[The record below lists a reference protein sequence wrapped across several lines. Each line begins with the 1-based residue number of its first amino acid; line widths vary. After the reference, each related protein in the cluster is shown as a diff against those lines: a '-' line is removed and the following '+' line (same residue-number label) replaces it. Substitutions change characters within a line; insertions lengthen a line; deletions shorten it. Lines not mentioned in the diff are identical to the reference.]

1 MQADKLVTRDGR
13 SLAAHRFPA
22 AGTQRAVVVLAPAMG
37 VPQAFYAPFAGWLS
51 RRGFTVLSFD
61 YRGMGLS
68 RTEPLR
74 AETADV
80 LTWGQADCSAALDHA
95 AWLAG
100 DAPVLWIGHSVGG
113 QLIPFMREPNRL
125 AGALLVAAGSG
136 YWRDNAPPLK
146 RRIRAMW
153 WGLVPVLTPLFGFFP
168 GARIGAVGDLPRGV
182 IWQWRA
188 WCLDPNYAVGAI
200 GEQAADAFAAVR
212 VPLHALYFADDEF
225 LSRRSIE
232 SLNAQYVNAPLRF
245 DVIEPKAVG
254 ETRCG
259 HLAVFR
265 PRFEKTIWES
275 CFGPALTHLVDSK
288 TADEIP

>member
-1 MQADKLVTRDGR
+1 MQADTLVTRDGR

-22 AGTQRAVVVLAPAMG
+22 AGSPRAVVVLAPAMG
-37 VPQAFYAPFAGWLS
+37 VPQAFYAPFATGLS
-51 RRGFTVLSFD
+51 QQGFTVLSFD

-68 RTEPLR
+68 RTQPLR
-74 AETADV
+74 TETADL
-80 LTWGQADCSAALDHA
+80 LTWGREDGSAALDHA
-95 AWLAG
+95 EALAG
-100 DAPVLWIGHSVGG
+100 GAPLLWLGHSVGG
-113 QLIPFMREPNRL
+113 QLIPFLREPNRL

-136 YWRDNAPPLK
+136 YWRDNAAPLK

-153 WGLVPVLTPLFGFFP
+153 WGLVPVLTPLFGYFP

-188 WCLDPNYAVGAI
+188 WCLDPNYTVGVI
-200 GEQAADAFAAVR
+200 GKPAADAFAAVR

-245 DVIEPKAVG
+245 DVIEPQAVS
-254 ETRCG
+254 EARCG

-265 PRFEKTIWES
+265 PRFEKTIWHAR
-275 CFGPALTHLVDSK
+275 FGPALTDLATGN
-288 TADEIP
+288 TAVEGP